1 MTRKMSRYGAMILAV
16 VLLVGLSCSVAAQK
30 KVTIVHWQHHSPARF
45 EVVQTFAE
53 EFMKQNPNVRIEI
66 ESVLK
71 RLLSKLLPTCGWIRA
86 RHVPDPQGRCP
97 HTPLPRN
104 PAYRHS
110 RWLPRSNRGRSFR
123 LQSRLNGRKSTVSS
137 TDDCPVCQPSL
148 KPQLID
154 NPRRPGMS

>member
-66 ESVLK
+66 ESVPESDYFQNCSPHL
-71 RLLSKLLPTCGWIRA
+71 RLDPGPTRSRSRRAGARIR
-86 RHVPDPQGRCP
+86 RFR
-97 HTPLPRN
+97 RN

-110 RWLPRSNRGRSFR
+110 RGYRAADRGRVHSACN
-123 LQSRLNGRKSTVSS
+123 QETEAGRKVLRFPCRH
-137 TDDCPVCQPSL
+137 TDDCPVLQPRTLRS
-148 KPQLID
+148 
-154 NPRRPGMS
+154 RRA